1 MYSQRKLSA
10 FALIA
15 LMVLALAPDAD
26 AQRRRSRRAPAPP
39 PPPAVAQHVTI
50 IDGASGALLRC
61 EDCETPIPPASMAKL
76 MTVLIVL
83 ERLRSRDVTMN
94 TRFRVSEYAWREHG
108 AMSTGS
114 HMFLPLNAEVAV
126 SDLLQGAVIVS
137 ANDACVVL
145 AEGIAG
151 SEEAFVALM
160 NRRAGE
166 LGLRSARFR
175 NVTGVDDPEQRISS
189 VDLARLARH
198 LITTY
203 PEFYPVYSR
212 RQFTFN
218 NHTQMNRNP
227 LLGAYPGADGVK
239 TGHTDDSGY
248 GLIGSAV
255 LNGERRIIVFN
266 GLPTMAS
273 RNAEAQRLMRAA
285 FNDYALT
292 RIAAAGEEVGQ
303 AQVRLGSRRTVPLV
317 AQQEITIGGPRGVQ
331 DGLSAHIVYNGPL
344 RAPIAEGD
352 IVARLV
358 VEGPNFQTQEF
369 PLAAGRRVGRA
380 NWFSRAFEGLRL
392 TLFGPS

>member
-1 MYSQRKLSA
+1 MNLQRKFGA
-10 FALIA
+10 FALVA

-26 AQRRRSRRAPAPP
+26 AQRRRARRAPAPP
-39 PPPAVAQHVTI
+39 PPPAIAQHVTI
-50 IDGASGALLRC
+50 MDGASGAILSC
-61 EDCETPIPPASMAKL
+61 ENCEAPIPPASMAKL

-83 ERLRSRDVTMN
+83 ERLRAHDITMD

-114 HMFLPLNAEVAV
+114 HMFLPINSEVAV
-126 SDLLQGAVIVS
+126 RDLLQGAVIVS

-160 NRRAGE
+160 NRRAAE
-166 LGLRSARFR
+166 LGLRSARFS

-189 VDLARLARH
+189 ADLARLTRH
-198 LITTY
+198 LIMTY

-218 NHTQMNRNP
+218 NRTQMNRNP
-227 LLGAYPGADGVK
+227 LLRGFAGADGVK
-239 TGHTDDSGY
+239 TGHTDESGY

-273 RNAEAQRLMRAA
+273 RNTEAQRLMRSA
-285 FNDYALT
+285 FNDYAISE
-292 RIAAAGEEVGQ
+292 IA
-303 AQVRLGSRRTVPLV
+303 
-317 AQQEITIGGPRGVQ
+317 
-331 DGLSAHIVYNGPL
+331 
-344 RAPIAEGD
+344 
-352 IVARLV
+352 
-358 VEGPNFQTQEF
+358 
-369 PLAAGRRVGRA
+369 
-380 NWFSRAFEGLRL
+380 
-392 TLFGPS
+392 